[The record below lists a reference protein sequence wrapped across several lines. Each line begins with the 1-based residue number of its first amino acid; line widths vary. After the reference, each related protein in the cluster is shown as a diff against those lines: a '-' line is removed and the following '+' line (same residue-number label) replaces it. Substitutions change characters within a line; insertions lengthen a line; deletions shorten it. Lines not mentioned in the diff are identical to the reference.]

1 MPNLLIHKKLRYM
14 YSNELVR
21 GMLKTIILQLLGE
34 KDKMYGYELSK
45 LVRDR
50 TKDKIVLTEGALY
63 PLLHKLEKDNLVVT
77 SMEMVG
83 NRQRKYYALTPSGK
97 TSAKE
102 KRSELMDFMETLK
115 SLMNPQPIVLCN
127 Y

>member
-1 MPNLLIHKKLRYM
+1 M

-45 LVRDR
+45 MVRDR

-63 PLLHKLEKDNLVVT
+63 PLLHKLEKDKLVVT

-83 NRQRKYYALTPSGK
+83 NRQRKYYALTSSGK

-102 KRSELMDFMETLK
+102 KRSELMDFMQTLK
-115 SLMNPQPIVLCN
+115 TLMGPQPAVLCS

>member
-1 MPNLLIHKKLRYM
+1 M

-50 TKDKIVLTEGALY
+50 TKEKIVLTEGALY
-63 PLLHKLEKDNLVVT
+63 PLLHKLEKDKLVVT
-77 SMEMVG
+77 SVELVG

-102 KRSELMDFMETLK
+102 KRHELMDFIKTLK
-115 SLMNPQPIVLCN
+115 TLLEPQPAISCS

>member
-1 MPNLLIHKKLRYM
+1 M

-21 GMLKTIILQLLGE
+21 GMLKTIILQLLAE

-45 LVRDR
+45 MVKDR
-50 TKDKIVLTEGALY
+50 THEKIVLTEGALY
-63 PLLHKLEKDNLVVT
+63 PLLHKLEKDNLVMT
-77 SMEMVG
+77 TLESVG
-83 NRQRKYYALTPSGK
+83 NRQRKYYALTPTGK

-102 KRSELMDFMETLK
+102 KRNELLDFINTLKTLMD
-115 SLMNPQPIVLCN
+115 PQPVVLCT

>member
-1 MPNLLIHKKLRYM
+1 M

-63 PLLHKLEKDNLVVT
+63 PLLHKLEKDKLVIT

-97 TSAKE
+97 TSAQE

-115 SLMNPQPIVLCN
+115 ALMNPQPVVLCS

>member
-1 MPNLLIHKKLRYM
+1 MYKKLKYM

-45 LVRDR
+45 LVKDR
-50 TKDKIVLTEGALY
+50 TSEKIVLTEGALY
-63 PLLHKLEKDNLVVT
+63 PLLHKLEKDRLVVT
-77 SMEMVG
+77 CTEVVG
-83 NRQRKYYALTPSGK
+83 NRKRKYYALTPTGE

-102 KRSELMDFMETLK
+102 KRSELLDFMTTLK
-115 SLMNPQPIVLCN
+115 SLIDPQPIVLCT

>member
-1 MPNLLIHKKLRYM
+1 M

-21 GMLKTIILQLLGE
+21 GMLKTIILQLLEE

-45 LVRDR
+45 LVKDR
-50 TKDKIVLTEGALY
+50 TDSKIVLTEGALY
-63 PLLHKLEKDNLVVT
+63 PILHKLEKDNLVIT
-77 SMEMVG
+77 SLDKVG
-83 NRQRKYYALTPSGK
+83 NRSRKYYELTPTGQ

-102 KRSELMDFMETLK
+102 KRSELVDFMSTLK
-115 SLMNPQPIVLCN
+115 ALIEPQPIALCM

>member
-1 MPNLLIHKKLRYM
+1 M

-21 GMLKTIILQLLGE
+21 GMLKTIILQLLAE

-45 LVRDR
+45 LVKDR
-50 TKDKIVLTEGALY
+50 TESKIVLTEGALY
-63 PLLHKLEKDNLVVT
+63 PILHKLEKDKLVIT
-77 SMEMVG
+77 SLEKVG
-83 NRQRKYYALTPSGK
+83 NRTRKYYELTHTGQ

-102 KRSELMDFMETLK
+102 KRHELFDFIETLNA
-115 SLMNPQPIVLCN
+115 LIQPSPIALCT